1 MNLFQS
7 FVKMHLSN
15 LSIQNYLTKKGLND
29 WKKSNL
35 KRSLDSR
42 MSNINDSLINAKY
55 FTDFWLCFVVFE
67 VRFIFYECIVD
78 FCFLIY

>member
-15 LSIQNYLTKKGLND
+15 LSIPNYLTKKGLND
-29 WKKSNL
+29 QKKSNL
-35 KRSLDSR
+35 KRSADSR

-55 FTDFWLCFVVFE
+55 FTDIWLFFVVFE
-67 VRFIFYECIVD
+67 VRFIFYEYIVN
-78 FCFLIY
+78 FCFSIY